1 MRPQAIALNM
11 APKNSDPLLRFFD
24 TCPAYAA
31 HEKVTNKWLVRVCVV
46 TITPPCRH
54 HSLLLPAYSRARTLT
69 HHSLPLPTCSPAPY
83 RPPSIPRPPGWRQ
96 TGLA

>member
-11 APKNSDPLLRFFD
+11 APKDSDTLLRFFD

-31 HEKVTNKWLVRVCVV
+31 HEKVTNKWLVRTCN
-46 TITPPCRH
+46 
-54 HSLLLPAYSRARTLT
+54 RAKALT
-69 HHSLPLPTCSPAPY
+69 HYPSPSVTHMHPPDLHHLAPL
-83 RPPSIPRPPGWRQ
+83 PRPPGWRP